1 MHKPRHDAPPP
12 PADRR
17 EISPSIRTYAQAGVH
32 DSLTQAG
39 RAFDAIVGRKAMAE
53 PENAALFA
61 ILVELQRVMRHP
73 EPTFDELKRLI
84 DDLEYLKGLE
94 ASR

>member
-1 MHKPRHDAPPP
+1 MSQEKS
-12 PADRR
+12 R
-17 EISPSIRTYAQAGVH
+17 ELSPSIRTYAQAGVH

-61 ILVELQRVMRHP
+61 ILVELRRIMRHP
-73 EPTFDELKRLI
+73 DPVFDELKRLV
-84 DDLEYLKGLE
+84 DDLEYMKGLE